1 MDSIIGF
8 ASLSQLE
15 ISKSAEKEAEKAAEK
30 AVVKK
35 GPLSYLSGSLTS
47 ALFCGLAISITWRII
62 GYYSDRPPHY
72 SQRIAQSIATAVKTL
87 LIGSGCLATFT
98 CGLISIGLFLLFIRS
113 LLPTKPIPAD

>member
-1 MDSIIGF
+1 MDSIIGCV
-8 ASLSQLE
+8 SLSQLE
-15 ISKSAEKEAEKAAEK
+15 ISKSAEKGAEKAA
-30 AVVKK
+30 VKK